1 MARTIK
7 DKATFTLWVSMITV
21 VSYVSGA
28 IAYAMYVA
36 ASTTHWLRV
45 GREKKRS

>member
-1 MARTIK
+1 MSINVK
-7 DKATFTLWVSMITV
+7 DKAIFVLWVTMITV

-36 ASTTHWLRV
+36 ASMTHWLRV
-45 GREKKRS
+45 GREKN